1 MEVPWAS
8 LSFITRTRVGPGSL
22 LMDVSFGFCLTVI
35 HYKAMSGC
43 SWGLGCLTF
52 SWLSLCPFPC
62 PRVAIQAY
70 LVDDKPAE
78 ESTRAAQRK
87 VGLWEDT
94 GHNPTNESMSILPQ
108 ALGARAR
115 GWGMVI
121 ANMPWALR
129 GCLPAV
135 LFSSQQPH
143 GHAYHQPYFTE
154 GKTEVHGDKWLAPDH
169 TVRKYSTRGQSQLDK
184 DLPLCLRYRKM
195 IGIILFHCIRNT
207 I

>member
-1 MEVPWAS
+1 MQLGPGLSVSPDSLSVLSHALGWQSKPTLWMTSQPRNPLELRRGKLDSGKTQATIRLMRVWAS
-8 LSFITRTRVGPGSL
+8 S
-22 LMDVSFGFCLTVI
+22 
-35 HYKAMSGC
+35 H
-43 SWGLGCLTF
+43 
-52 SWLSLCPFPC
+52 
-62 PRVAIQAY
+62 
-70 LVDDKPAE
+70 
-78 ESTRAAQRK
+78 RA
-87 VGLWEDT
+87 G
-94 GHNPTNESMSILPQ
+94 
-108 ALGARAR
+108 

-135 LFSSQQPH
+135 LFSSQHPH